1 MVTVWIWDPEL
12 LDGLCAF
19 HLYEEL
25 ARRRFFLTTLIL
37 RNVWNCYV
45 VSAKLR
51 RAQKTGDLRMISI
64 EMIVK

>member
-1 MVTVWIWDPEL
+1 MMTMWIWDPEL
-12 LDGLCAF
+12 LDGLCA
-19 HLYEEL
+19 LYEEL

-37 RNVWNCYV
+37 RNVWNCHV

-51 RAQKTGDLRMISI
+51 RAQKTRNLRMISI